1 MKLISFRV
9 TQFRSV
15 EDSGWINTNDVTA
28 FIGTNE
34 SGKTNLLVPLW
45 KLNPA
50 KDGEINPIQDY
61 PRDKYHIIRAQK
73 KKPVFIQARFQL
85 SDELSGTI
93 SAITRLPREQINQV
107 IVKRDF
113 DGEYYVGFPEAKGP
127 TEPKTQTIRDLIV
140 QTIQNINEI
149 PTTIKADEPLKESIL
164 HVLSTALTLLEG
176 ITEPSIG
183 LTVLTQI
190 KTIFN
195 EIDLTKAARRSS
207 ISPRFGQLIDEID
220 EFIEAVNIPEPTD
233 NEEVINLILDNLPTF
248 VYYSNYGNLDSEI
261 YLPHVIQN
269 MNRSDLGVKE
279 AAKARTLKVL
289 FNFVKLKPQEILDLG
304 QDFPQGSSP
313 TQEQIEAVA
322 EKKKERDV
330 LLQSASTELTSRFR
344 EWWKQGD
351 YRFRFQ
357 ADGNHFRIWVSDDKR
372 PEDIELESRSTG
384 LQWFLSFYLVFL
396 VESQSSHKGAILLL
410 DEPGHSLHPIAQRDL
425 FAFFDNLSKT
435 NQILY
440 TTHSPFM
447 VDPNHLDRVKA
458 VYIDS
463 TGSTAVSANLRAAE
477 GQIKQTQSIYPV
489 HAALGLSVSDTLLQG
504 CISVIVEGTSD
515 QYYLSAIKNFLIGKG
530 LILPNREI
538 VFIPAGGVKGITAV
552 VSIITGR
559 EQTLPFVLLDGDAQG
574 LSGAKK
580 LKEGIFESSPNNV
593 IVVNDYVELENAE
606 IEDFIPLDFLAN
618 VVTRMLP
625 RPADLEEEFID
636 VVRPGIPIVQQIEAY
651 VSSNNIELQK
661 GWKVELAQRTKT
673 QLLRERASKQ
683 IDESTIG
690 VWVKLFQCILG
701 VNNEA

>member
-1 MKLISFRV
+1 MGFRV
-9 TQFRSV
+9 RQFRSV
-15 EDSGWINTNDVTA
+15 EDSGWIKANDVTA

-50 KDGEINPIQDY
+50 KDGEINAIQDY
-61 PRDKYHIIRAQK
+61 PRDKYHIIRAQNR
-73 KKPVFIQARFQL
+73 KPVFIEARF
-85 SDELSGTI
+85 ELSEQLTHTV
-93 SAITRLPREQINQV
+93 STMTRLPRDQVSQV
-107 IVKRDF
+107 IVKKDF
-113 DGEYYVGFPEAKGP
+113 DGLFYVEFPEAKGP
-127 TEPKTQTIRDLIV
+127 SKPETQIIRDKIV
-140 QTIQNINEI
+140 QTVQDINGI
-149 PTTIKADEPLKESIL
+149 PTTLRTDEPLKESIL
-164 HVLSTALTLLEG
+164 QVLAAALSVAED
-176 ITEPSIG
+176 ITE
-183 LTVLTQI
+183 LTIDLPVLTQI
-190 KTIFN
+190 KVILN
-195 EIDLTKAARRSS
+195 EIDLSKAARRSS
-207 ISPRFGQLIDEID
+207 ISPRFGQLVD
-220 EFIEAVNIPEPTD
+220 EFEELIEAIDVPEPEE
-233 NEEVINLILDNLPTF
+233 NEEANKLILDNLPSF

-269 MNRSDLGVKE
+269 MNRNDLGVKE

-289 FNFVKLKPQEILDLG
+289 FNFVKLKPQEILELG
-304 QDFPQGSSP
+304 QDFAQGSSP
-313 TQEQIEAVA
+313 TQEQIDVVA

-372 PEDIELESRSTG
+372 PEDIELEGRSTG

-410 DEPGHSLHPIAQRDL
+410 DEPGNSLHPIAQRDL
-425 FAFFDNLSKT
+425 SAFFDNLSKT
-435 NQILY
+435 NQIFY

-463 TGSTAVSANLRAAE
+463 SGSTSVSANLRAAE
-477 GQIKQTQSIYPV
+477 GEVKQTQSIYPV

-530 LILPNREI
+530 LILPSREI
-538 VFIPAGGVKGITAV
+538 VFIPAGGVKGIAAV
-552 VSIITGR
+552 VSIISGKD
-559 EQTLPFVLLDGDAQG
+559 QTLPIVLLDGDGPG

-580 LKEGIFESSPNNV
+580 LKETIFESSPNNV
-593 IVVNDYVELENAE
+593 IVVNDYAALESAE
-606 IEDFIPLDFLAN
+606 IEDLISVDFLASI
-618 VVTRMLP
+618 VTRMLP
-625 RPADLEEEFID
+625 RPADLEEDFLD
-636 VVRPGIPIVQQIEAY
+636 VVQSDIPIVQQIETYA
-651 VSSNNIELQK
+651 SSNNIELQK

-673 QLLRERASKQ
+673 QLLREKAAKQ
-683 IDESTIG
+683 IDDSKIEA
-690 VWVKLFQCILG
+690 WVKLFQHILG
-701 VNNEA
+701 V